1 MQSERKEEGAEPRS
15 STKILW
21 APYTSRLSQVLPTY
35 VFPQAANWQNKPE
48 GPRRLLEKLIT
59 SWMNWSR
66 IQLRYFGVRNDVSRT
81 QRCKASHSC
90 FLHLHRVLPT
100 RYRQYCTSDSTK
112 MVHRRLRLASI
123 QSTVRLVVTLP
134 PWRISS
140 RLNSVAG
147 HVSRSR
153 KRQCNK

>member
-66 IQLRYFGVRNDVSRT
+66 IQLRYFGVRNASNFSTAIETLMYLGLKDV
-81 QRCKASHSC
+81 K
-90 FLHLHRVLPT
+90 LPT
-100 RYRQYCTSDSTK
+100 HAFFIFTEFCQQDTDST
-112 MVHRRLRLASI
+112 VHRTPPRWCIAASA
-123 QSTVRLVVTLP
+123 SLP
-134 PWRISS
+134 SRVPSGLSS
-140 RLNSVAG
+140 RFHPGGYPAG
-147 HVSRSR
+147 
-153 KRQCNK
+153 